1 MVNLKSSSELDS
13 SMEEIDH
20 DHCPTR
26 RLDRSEFHALAI
38 NAGFCVQN
46 TCSTCSC
53 PIESWQLPLR
63 VFNQRK
69 VLQAKPFIGTLCDS
83 KSRQLCVGLQHQ
95 RRLLPRLVQAQLPRH
110 DQIGL
115 LPKRIQHQRR
125 LLPRTVVSKAERASR
140 AALMPRV
147 ERLLLRRLR
156 RQLRPAHSNE
166 WETQARRMG

>member
-1 MVNLKSSSELDS
+1 MVNLKSSRALDS

-26 RLDRSEFHALAI
+26 RLDRSEFYSGVI

-69 VLQAKPFIGTLCDS
+69 VLQTEQLIGTLCDS
-83 KSRQLCVGLQHQ
+83 KSRKLCLGLQHQ
-95 RRLLPRLVQAQLPRH
+95 RRLLLSVVQAQLPRH

-115 LPKRIQHQRR
+115 LPKRLQHQRR
-125 LLPRTVVSKAERASR
+125 LLPRTVVSRAESASR

-147 ERLLLRRLR
+147 KRLLLRRLR
-156 RQLRPAHSNE
+156 RRSHRACSNE
-166 WETQARRMG
+166 